1 MVVKRLDCSDYF
13 TPNTKEENSYDFWFV
28 TERRFYK
35 NRVTDEGIEIWQ
47 NFGGGAYTPL
57 NCKNNNRRKNSCDI
71 DRNGYY
77 NEDGRDAQADDL
89 A

>member
-1 MVVKRLDCSDYF
+1 M
-13 TPNTKEENSYDFWFV
+13 
-28 TERRFYK
+28 
-35 NRVTDEGIEIWQ
+35 TDEGIEIWQ

-57 NCKNNNRRKNSCDI
+57 NCKNNNRKENSCDI

-89 A
+89 T